1 MASATPQQ
9 QQQAEKVLQT
19 HIQTVAGEKPN
30 SKLYAP
36 SFQSFLADE
45 KIIFK
50 GCSAKTCK
58 VKIKSQKMPHKIDLW
73 KASIEVEK
81 LSKKGEKTNI
91 SQRPGCYF
99 IQNKKIVSYM
109 EDCEGR

>member
-1 MASATPQQ
+1 MASATPQ

-19 HIQTVAGEKPN
+19 HIQTVAGAKTN

-36 SFQSFLADE
+36 SFQSFLPDE
-45 KIIFK
+45 KIIFQ

-58 VKIKSQKMPHKIDLW
+58 VKIKSNKMPHKIDLW
-73 KASIEVEK
+73 KASIEVEIS
-81 LSKKGEKTNI
+81 SKQGKKTKI

-99 IQNKKIVSYM
+99 IQNKKLVSYM